1 MKKAEAMSVIDF
13 RVILDEMLPAEAVK
27 QVLPEVESFFK
38 SRHGLPRGVLNLVI
52 VRTIMITKE
61 KLFNAAYLRMVTETF
76 KAEGI
81 KTVHSAIEYL
91 ERSHDHARAL
101 KKKDHRIA
109 HEPDWLEGVI
119 DEFSKM
125 EG

>member
-1 MKKAEAMSVIDF
+1 MKKAQMISQIDF
-13 RVILDEMLPAEAVK
+13 RVILDQMLPAEAVK
-27 QVLPEVESFFK
+27 QVLPEVESFLK
-38 SRHGLPRGVLNLVI
+38 SRHRLPQGVLNAVI
-52 VRTIMITKE
+52 IRTIMITKD

-91 ERSHDHARAL
+91 ERSHDHTRAL
-101 KKKDHRIA
+101 KRKEHHTA
-109 HEPDWLEGVI
+109 YEPEWLPGFIEDI
-119 DEFSKM
+119 KKM

>member
-1 MKKAEAMSVIDF
+1 MKKSQAISQIDF
-13 RVILDEMLPAEAVK
+13 HNILDEMLPAPYVK
-27 QVLPEVESFFK
+27 QVIPEVESFLK
-38 SRHGLPRGVLNLVI
+38 SRHNLPRGVLNIILI
-52 VRTIMITKE
+52 RTIMITKD

-91 ERSHDHARAL
+91 ERSHDHARSIQ
-101 KKKDHRIA
+101 KKEHHTA
-109 HEPDWLEGVI
+109 HEPEWLEGVI
-119 DEFSKM
+119 QEFAKM